1 MRDIREFHANFY
13 SNETKIEQD
22 AFLLKY
28 IAISKPKRESC
39 TKANSSRKGVAVQY
53 YVKLVAS
60 KTFQLQV
67 CQNTFL
73 GILHVSK
80 DRVQRIARNNILTG
94 KVPVEKRGGDTRAAF
109 YEDRRKSVKSFIEKL
124 KGIESHYCR
133 SKNIQRQYLS
143 SDLNISK
150 LYRMYNESVQGNLK
164 VKKTFFR
171 EIFLRDYNIGFGS
184 PVTDACSKCIE
195 LSERIKAEKDEQKK
209 VMLMMEKR
217 IHTAKSGFFLL
228 PERRKSWTP
237 YLILRLPKKFGE
249 S

>member
-22 AFLLKY
+22 AFLLEY
-28 IAISKPKRESC
+28 IAISEPKKKRC

-60 KTFQLQV
+60 ITFQLQV

-80 DRVQRIARNNILTG
+80 DRVQRIARNHILTG
-94 KVPVEKRGGDTRAAF
+94 KLPVEKRGGDTRAAF

-124 KGIESHYCR
+124 KIESHYCR

-171 EIFLRDYNIGFGS
+171 EIFLRDCNIGFGS
-184 PVTDACSKCIE
+184 PVTDACSKCIQNCPRE
-195 LSERIKAEKDEQKK
+195 LKQKR
-209 VMLMMEKR
+209 MNKR
-217 IHTAKSGFFLL
+217 KLC
-228 PERRKSWTP
+228 
-237 YLILRLPKKFGE
+237 
-249 S
+249 